1 MSRQLFVRIG
11 IITVAVVLLLG
22 AGLTIYA
29 YRQAV
34 DNQTANAPLATP
46 QFPAGNNANQPG
58 NNANQPG
65 NNANQPGN
73 NPIQP
78 GNNGGGQIPVM
89 IVEII
94 PGSPAMAA
102 GLQPG
107 DNILSADGQPINP
120 WRMLELLRQKQPGD
134 TLTLGVR
141 RAAQELNLTV
151 TLGDDANAPGR
162 AYLGATILPPPPPQ
176 AP

>member
-1 MSRQLFVRIG
+1 MSRQLLVKIG
-11 IITVAVVLLLG
+11 VIAVAIVLLSG

-34 DNQTANAPLATP
+34 ANQATNPQLATP
-46 QFPAGNNANQPG
+46 QFPAGNNPIQPG
-58 NNANQPG
+58 NNP
-65 NNANQPGN
+65 

-78 GNNGGGQIPVM
+78 GNNSPGNNPPSPGNNGMGQIPTMVF
-89 IVEII
+89 EII
-94 PGSPAMAA
+94 PNGPAMSA

-107 DNILSADGQPINP
+107 DNILTVDGQIVNP
-120 WRMLELLRQKQPGD
+120 WQLLDLLGQKQPGD
-134 TLTLGVR
+134 QLTLMVR
-141 RAAQELNLTV
+141 RATQELSLTI

-162 AYLGATILPPPPPQ
+162 AYLGATILPPPPRQ